1 MRKLTAA
8 VISLGLAAATLASQA
23 IAAEPYGMDRKGPR
37 NSTTPDAL
45 PHCDRPLGTA
55 AVQEPQTRWWTELG
69 LSNPEVVIKMFALKS
84 GCFRMVDRN
93 AGLAMRNQESG
104 LNSSGDLQR
113 GSNIGRGQVLAAD
126 YFLIPDIARSNSN
139 SGGGNIGG
147 ALGGFLPGGWGAI
160 AGGINIKK
168 KEANTLITLVDAR
181 TTEQLYIA
189 EGAAKKTDIGFAA
202 GGFGGGW
209 GGWGGLAGSGYDN
222 TDIGKVVMAAYF
234 NAFVDMVHYLQ
245 AQQPGAQQA
254 SAPIAAQRTTTDVQ
268 LREEPSTS
276 ARIRYTVRA
285 GALVYPTGQR
295 NGVWM
300 EVDDENGNRGWMSS
314 AYATPR

>member
-1 MRKLTAA
+1 MRNILAALT
-8 VISLGLAAATLASQA
+8 LGLAAVSFTSQA
-23 IAAEPYGMDRKGPR
+23 FAAEPYGMDRNGPK
-37 NSTTPDAL
+37 NSTAPEL

-55 AVQEPQTRWWTELG
+55 AVQEPQNRWWTELG
-69 LSNPEVVIKMFALKS
+69 LSNPEVVIKLFALKS

-93 AGLAMRNQESG
+93 GGLAMRNQEAG

-113 GSNIGRGQVLAAD
+113 GSNLGRGQVLAAD
-126 YFLIPDIARSNSN
+126 FFLIPDISRSNSHA
-139 SGGGNIGG
+139 GGGNLGG
-147 ALGGFLPGGWGAI
+147 LAGGFLPGGWGAV
-160 AGGINIKK
+160 AGGININK

-209 GGWGGLAGSGYDN
+209 GGFGGLAGSGYTD

-234 NAFVDMVHYLQ
+234 QSFTDLVRYLQ
-245 AQQPGAQQA
+245 TQQPGAQQA
-254 SAPIAAQRTTTDVQ
+254 SAPMSSQRATQDVQ
-268 LREEPSTS
+268 LREGPSTS
-276 ARIRYTVRA
+276 TKIRYTVRS
-285 GALVYPTGQR
+285 GASVYPTGKR
-295 NGVWM
+295 DGVWM